1 MVFLSRVLQS
11 FKPPNPKALYK
22 HLLGQCRLLPSPQDK
37 FYKSSVRKEFEQHW
51 DEEDEE
57 RVGQI
62 MERAVMDAEWV
73 MAKYIKK
80 A

>member
-1 MVFLSRVLQS
+1 
-11 FKPPNPKALYK
+11 
-22 HLLGQCRLLPSPQDK
+22 
-37 FYKSSVRKEFEQHW
+37 VRKEFEQHW

-62 MERAVMDAEWV
+62 MDRAVMDAEWV